1 MSASDSLDPN
11 TAKRVIRDWIT
22 RGSLRW
28 SNHALER
35 IPERGLT
42 TVDCVNALKS
52 GVVDPPEWEN
62 GSWRYRVRSGEIT
75 VVVAF
80 RGEREVTVTTAWR

>member
-1 MSASDSLDPN
+1 MAASDPLDQN
-11 TAKRVIRDWIT
+11 TVKRLIRDCIT
-22 RGSLRW
+22 RDSLRW

-52 GVVDPPEWEN
+52 GAVEPPEWEN
-62 GSWRYRVRSGEIT
+62 GSWRYRVRSGKIA
-75 VVVAF
+75 VVIAF
-80 RGEREVTVTTAWR
+80 RGAREMTVITAWR

>member
-1 MSASDSLDPN
+1 MAVSEPLDEN
-11 TAKRVIRDWIT
+11 TAKRLIRDCIT

-42 TVDCVNALKS
+42 TGDCVNALKS
-52 GVVDPPEWEN
+52 GAVEPPEWEN
-62 GSWRYRVRSGEIT
+62 GSWRYRVRAGEIT
-75 VVVAF
+75 VVIAF
-80 RGEREVTVTTAWR
+80 RGARDLTVITAWR